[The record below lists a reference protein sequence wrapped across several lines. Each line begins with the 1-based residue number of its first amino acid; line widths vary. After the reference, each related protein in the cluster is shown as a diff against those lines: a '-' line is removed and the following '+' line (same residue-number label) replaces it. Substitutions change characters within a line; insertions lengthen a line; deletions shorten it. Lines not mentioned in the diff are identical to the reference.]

1 MKQTQFPTAQTVAAA
16 IGAALAVFCLAL
28 LSATPALASD
38 GHAFSTSFNGGT
50 EAEPGLAAPQGVAI
64 NQSTG
69 NVYVVDSPAS
79 EVQTLTVNA
88 TGGTF
93 KLTFEGQTTA
103 ALPFNATSSEV
114 TVALRNLSKIG
125 SGNVKAT
132 GGPGATAPYTIAFS
146 GALAEKRLPQI
157 AASAA
162 SLTPAGSTATT
173 AIATVGGPGNDV
185 AEFSEA
191 GALIRT
197 FGSKGTGDG
206 QFENP
211 TEIAV
216 ANAGPN
222 QGDVYVLDGGGTSK
236 GANRV
241 EVFSETGAYLSQV
254 KKEEFQAASSKD
266 FNYEGPNYLEGLGL
280 DSGGNLWVFSG
291 DNLLFE
297 LPVGGSLEGV
307 TKFQSVPG
315 PGFLVTP
322 GPEFRWTNG
331 SGATRFGPGG
341 ENLGG
346 FGFSESPSG
355 TGLAVDLKSGHE
367 GFYLDRGTVVA
378 HFPVPASNAKGG
390 PYDTFGSGT
399 LEGGAGIAVNEA
411 NGKVYVADSK
421 RNRVD
426 VFAATI
432 LPTAALEAATGIAQT
447 SAILHGTVNP
457 EGLSV
462 SACQFE
468 YWRSGHEAEKQTAS
482 CSPTPGSGSSPV
494 AVSAALSGLAP
505 KTEYV
510 FRLIATNANGTSTA
524 NEEKLKFKT
533 LAPLLPL
540 TVTKAGAGEGT
551 VESLAPHTGINCGLF
566 CSAEFE
572 EGSEVELKATP
583 AIGSEF
589 TGWSGAGCSGTGACK
604 VKMSAAEEVTAT
616 FVKEGEAKYP
626 LTIDI
631 EGSGSGSVECD
642 TGSGAKPCEAEYTQ
656 GTHVELIAK
665 AAAGSGFL
673 EWTHNCTGTG
683 ACKVTMDEAHQVG
696 AVFSLQAGPQVKN
709 MKATE
714 VGKTVATLHAEV
726 NPEGLATTYR
736 FQYIAE
742 SQYEE
747 DGEAFGAGTQET
759 TAGSIPAGF
768 AYQAAAKSVSGLTP
782 GTDYRF
788 RAIAENPKGEAEG
801 ESASFETLPYASI
814 DALYVTE
821 VSATAATLQAEV
833 NPLGEDAHAR
843 FEYLSQVEYE
853 ENGESFSGPNQ
864 PTTLPVPAADLGAGS
879 KDVSL
884 SQVITGLAPG
894 KSYVYRLLLTNALS
908 ESLLPGGY
916 SSSTN
921 SFATQI
927 VGPLALPDK
936 RGWELVSPPNK
947 QGALI
952 YPLGGS
958 LLSEGG
964 AIQAAADGS
973 AITYVANA
981 PTEPLP
987 AGYANG
993 VQVLSK
999 RFSSGWDSRDIAT
1012 PHAEATRVSS
1022 SQGEEYRL
1030 FSPDLARGLIQ
1041 PIGPFTPQLSPEATE
1056 QTPYLRT
1063 DFASSGAVCAHS
1075 CYRPLVTA
1083 AEGFADVPQGTEF
1096 GQPCPRISEAGE
1108 FFCGP
1113 RIESASTDL
1122 RHVAILA
1129 ESGPGVVQ
1137 QPLVAGAPI
1146 GALYEWSAE
1155 AAAPNALELASVL
1168 PGGKAVAGTLASPG
1182 SYGYRNAI
1190 SADGSMV
1197 FWTGNGHLYARD
1209 GESKETAQLD
1219 RVVSGGG
1226 EGSARPVF
1234 QAAGTDGTRAFFT
1247 DGQHLTS
1254 ASGGDTHSPDL
1265 YEWRAEGIEGCGEGE
1280 GCLTDVTPLNG
1291 AEVAD
1296 VKSTAIGASEN
1307 GEYVYFTA
1315 NGVLSE
1321 EPNPRGE
1328 TATPGDCSEALNA
1341 APLPDQTCNLY
1352 LRHDGA
1358 TSFIATLSGADKT
1371 DWGKDGGLTQ
1381 LTARVSPNGRWLAF
1395 ASQRSLTGYDN
1406 RDAKTGE
1413 PDQEAFLF
1421 HAAGGG
1427 EGSTLVCASCN
1438 PTGARPLGAT
1448 AHEAAVVN
1456 NDHQYVP
1463 STRLS
1468 AALPGWNAISEA
1480 GVSSALYQSRY
1491 LSDSGRLFFDSSDAL
1506 VPHDTNG
1513 TWDAYEYEPAKGGEE
1528 EPPNDTCAESSPTYS
1543 PASEGC
1549 IDLVSSG
1556 TSAKESA
1563 FLDASENGD
1572 DVFFLTAGQLTP
1584 RDEDTGYDVYDARA
1598 GGGEAEEA
1606 KPVECLGDA
1615 CQQPVRPPEDA
1626 TPGSL
1631 SYSGPEEGP
1640 NHAEGPSTGRCAKGR
1655 VRRKGRCVSR
1665 HHHKSKRHRQAGR
1678 KRGGRK

>member
-1 MKQTQFPTAQTVAAA
+1 MTSAGSRGTRGRLLAPILSAA
-16 IGAALAVFCLAL
+16 FL

-616 FVKEGEAKYP
+616 FVKEGPLAFHKLAVSVTGEGEVSAGSGTISGCTSSGGPSCEGEYEEDAHVLLTETPGSNAEFAGWGTPQCDESTQSTCEIAIGSGDEAVAASFKPKPKPKFKLTVSKTGSGQGTLTSTPAGINCGTGAGCEAEYEEGVEVELHQSPAAGSEFKEWSGACAGAATCKVAMSAAKAVGAVFAPIPRTLSITKAGTGTGEVKCKANGGSAGACAASYP
-626 LTIDI
+626 NATAVELIATANAGSSFAGFSAATGSAASCATSPCAFTIEANSAVTATFNVVVKPKFKLTVSKTGSGQGTVTSTPAGINCGTGAGCEAEYEEGVEVELHQSPASGSEFKEWTGACAGAGTCKVTMSAAKAVGAVFAPIPRTLAIAKAGTGTGEVKCKANGGSAGACAASYPNATSVELIATANAGSSFAGFSAATGSAASCAASPCAFTI
-631 EGSGSGSVECD
+631 EANSAVTATFNLIPKLKFTLKVKKTGSGSGKVESTSPLSPKIAC
-642 TGSGAKPCEAEYTQ
+642 GSECEAEFEE
-656 GTHVELIAK
+656 GTKVTLARS
-665 AAAGSGFL
+665 ADPGSKFI
-673 EWTHNCTGTG
+673 EWSG
-683 ACKVTMDEAHQVG
+683 ACT
-696 AVFSLQAGPQVKN
+696 
-709 MKATE
+709 
-714 VGKTVATLHAEV
+714 
-726 NPEGLATTYR
+726 
-736 FQYIAE
+736 
-742 SQYEE
+742 
-747 DGEAFGAGTQET
+747 GAGTCEVT
-759 TAGSIPAGF
+759 MS
-768 AYQAAAKSVSGLTP
+768 AAK
-782 GTDYRF
+782 
-788 RAIAENPKGEAEG
+788 
-801 ESASFETLPYASI
+801 
-814 DALYVTE
+814 E
-821 VSATAATLQAEV
+821 VSARFDLAPKFKLTVSKPGAGAGKVTSTPAGIDCGATCSA
-833 NPLGEDAHAR
+833 
-843 FEYLSQVEYE
+843 EYE
-853 ENGESFSGPNQ
+853 E
-864 PTTLPVPAADLGAGS
+864 
-879 KDVSL
+879 
-884 SQVITGLAPG
+884 G
-894 KSYVYRLLLTNALS
+894 K
-908 ESLLPGGY
+908 
-916 SSSTN
+916 
-921 SFATQI
+921 
-927 VGPLALPDK
+927 
-936 RGWELVSPPNK
+936 
-947 QGALI
+947 
-952 YPLGGS
+952 
-958 LLSEGG
+958 EGG
-964 AIQAAADGS
+964 
-973 AITYVANA
+973 
-981 PTEPLP
+981 
-987 AGYANG
+987 
-993 VQVLSK
+993 
-999 RFSSGWDSRDIAT
+999 
-1012 PHAEATRVSS
+1012 
-1022 SQGEEYRL
+1022 
-1030 FSPDLARGLIQ
+1030 
-1041 PIGPFTPQLSPEATE
+1041 
-1056 QTPYLRT
+1056 
-1063 DFASSGAVCAHS
+1063 
-1075 CYRPLVTA
+1075 
-1083 AEGFADVPQGTEF
+1083 
-1096 GQPCPRISEAGE
+1096 
-1108 FFCGP
+1108 
-1113 RIESASTDL
+1113 
-1122 RHVAILA
+1122 
-1129 ESGPGVVQ
+1129 
-1137 QPLVAGAPI
+1137 
-1146 GALYEWSAE
+1146 
-1155 AAAPNALELASVL
+1155 
-1168 PGGKAVAGTLASPG
+1168 GGG
-1182 SYGYRNAI
+1182 
-1190 SADGSMV
+1190 
-1197 FWTGNGHLYARD
+1197 
-1209 GESKETAQLD
+1209 
-1219 RVVSGGG
+1219 GGG
-1226 EGSARPVF
+1226 EGR
-1234 QAAGTDGTRAFFT
+1234 TERDG
-1247 DGQHLTS
+1247 L
-1254 ASGGDTHSPDL
+1254 
-1265 YEWRAEGIEGCGEGE
+1265 
-1280 GCLTDVTPLNG
+1280 
-1291 AEVAD
+1291 
-1296 VKSTAIGASEN
+1296 
-1307 GEYVYFTA
+1307 
-1315 NGVLSE
+1315 
-1321 EPNPRGE
+1321 
-1328 TATPGDCSEALNA
+1328 
-1341 APLPDQTCNLY
+1341 
-1352 LRHDGA
+1352 
-1358 TSFIATLSGADKT
+1358 
-1371 DWGKDGGLTQ
+1371 GGL
-1381 LTARVSPNGRWLAF
+1381 
-1395 ASQRSLTGYDN
+1395 
-1406 RDAKTGE
+1406 
-1413 PDQEAFLF
+1413 
-1421 HAAGGG
+1421 
-1427 EGSTLVCASCN
+1427 
-1438 PTGARPLGAT
+1438 
-1448 AHEAAVVN
+1448 
-1456 NDHQYVP
+1456 
-1463 STRLS
+1463 
-1468 AALPGWNAISEA
+1468 
-1480 GVSSALYQSRY
+1480 
-1491 LSDSGRLFFDSSDAL
+1491 
-1506 VPHDTNG
+1506 
-1513 TWDAYEYEPAKGGEE
+1513 
-1528 EPPNDTCAESSPTYS
+1528 
-1543 PASEGC
+1543 
-1549 IDLVSSG
+1549 
-1556 TSAKESA
+1556 
-1563 FLDASENGD
+1563 
-1572 DVFFLTAGQLTP
+1572 
-1584 RDEDTGYDVYDARA
+1584 
-1598 GGGEAEEA
+1598 
-1606 KPVECLGDA
+1606 
-1615 CQQPVRPPEDA
+1615 
-1626 TPGSL
+1626 
-1631 SYSGPEEGP
+1631 
-1640 NHAEGPSTGRCAKGR
+1640 
-1655 VRRKGRCVSR
+1655 
-1665 HHHKSKRHRQAGR
+1665 
-1678 KRGGRK
+1678 